1 MTYMIPAAGR
11 ALRRATVLSLL
22 LPAALW
28 AQRQGGTLVGRV
40 LSGDVAVPSATIILS
55 GGRVILTRVDGRYRL
70 AVPPGRYEVRAQ
82 RIGYATGRDTVTI
95 LPGQTAMLNFKLER
109 SIAMLEAVASIGA
122 RGQVRSVID
131 APVPIEVI
139 LGTDLR
145 ATGRTTTSQ
154 MLQALVPGV
163 NVPRS
168 SVAEGS
174 DLIHPITL
182 RGLGPDQVLVL
193 VNGKRRH
200 GSALLNVN
208 GTVGRGSTGVDLD
221 AIPASMIDRIEIL
234 RDGATA
240 QYGSGA
246 VAGVVNIVLKSG
258 VHGDAASTL
267 GRSATTYNRTD
278 DSPIYAGG
286 ERSASDGRALQ
297 ASIDKG
303 LVFGE
308 RGFLH
313 GAFELRDR
321 GFSNRS
327 LADLRPQYAP
337 GDPRAGSSGLPADRV
352 THRLGDPQSHDAA
365 LFLNGGNLFATGLEL
380 YADAGGSRRTMS
392 AAGVYRPAFRGIANA
407 TFPDGFLP
415 IIRPTIDDYAG
426 TLGLRGQL
434 DDWAWDLSTTSG
446 RNNVSYDV
454 ENTVSGGIVQSQ
466 TRFGAGSVRYGQ
478 SSTTLELTRAL
489 AYFDETRV
497 AAGAEFQAESYRIGA
512 GTAPDVLIEGFPGFG
527 PSQSTDR
534 SRHDVAGYLDI
545 ESDVSSTF
553 LVGLAGRVERYSDVG
568 TLGAG
573 KLSARWEPV
582 RRHALRASIERGFR
596 APSLAQSYFGNA
608 ATDIGTGT
616 VGERVIPVDVA
627 GAPALEPE
635 RTTSYSVGLAA
646 EPTSALSL
654 SLDVYRV
661 DVKDR
666 VVLLETGGV
675 PASPYYSVNGADTRT
690 HGLDLSANYGLRV
703 DAAGLL
709 RLSAGLDLNSTT
721 ITRNLTTGAVALG
734 HIGTTRIERGQ
745 PRNTVLASAAF
756 KRDDFGALLRTQ
768 RFGQVTVAQSQT
780 LSVPDQTFG
789 ARWITDAN
797 LSYTLLR
804 KYTFTA
810 GADNLFDVYPDRN
823 NIPGGATTSGNGY
836 FGIFPY
842 NAASPFGFN
851 GRFVYGRLAIYL

>member
-1 MTYMIPAAGR
+1 MPYMIPAAGR
-11 ALRRATVLSLL
+11 ALRVSVLALL
-22 LPAALW
+22 LPAALG

-55 GGRVILTRVDGRYRL
+55 GGRVVLTRVDGRYRV

-82 RIGYATGRDTVTI
+82 RIGYTTGRDSITI
-95 LPGQTAMLNFKLER
+95 LPGQTATLNFKIER

-122 RGQVRSVID
+122 RGQVRSVLD
-131 APVPIEVI
+131 APMPIEVVS
-139 LGTDLR
+139 GTDLR
-145 ATGRTTTSQ
+145 ATGRTETSQ

-163 NVPRS
+163 NVSRGG
-168 SVAEGS
+168 VGEGS

-200 GSALLNVN
+200 SSALLDVN
-208 GTVGRGSTGVDLD
+208 GSVGRGSTGVDLD

-246 VAGVVNIVLKSG
+246 VAGVVNVVLKSG
-258 VHGDAASTL
+258 VHGDATSTL
-267 GRSATTYNRTD
+267 GRNATTYNRAD

-286 ERSASDGRALQ
+286 ERSSSDGRTLQ

-303 LVFGE
+303 VVFGE

-327 LADLRPQYAP
+327 LPDLRTQYPP
-337 GDPRAGSSGLPADRV
+337 GDPRAASSGLPADLMTQRF
-352 THRLGDPQSHDAA
+352 GDPQSHDGA
-365 LFLNGGNLFATGLEL
+365 LFFNGGNLFANGLEL

-392 AAGVYRPAFRGIANA
+392 VAGVYRPAFLGIANA

-426 TLGLRGQL
+426 TLGARGQL
-434 DDWAWDLSTTSG
+434 DDWSWDLSTTYG
-446 RNNVSYDV
+446 RNNVAYDV
-454 ENTVSGGIVQSQ
+454 ENTVSGGFVQGQ
-466 TRFGAGSVRYGQ
+466 TRFDAGSVRFGQ
-478 SSTTLELTRAL
+478 STTTLELTRVL
-489 AYFDETRV
+489 GYFDETRL
-497 AAGAEFQAESYRIGA
+497 AAGAELQFESYRIGA
-512 GTAPDVLIEGFPGFG
+512 GTAPSVFIEGFPGFG
-527 PSQSTDR
+527 PSQTTDR
-534 SRHDVAGYLDI
+534 SRHDAAGYLDL
-545 ESDVSSTF
+545 ESDISSTF
-553 LVGLAGRVERYSDVG
+553 LLGLAGRVENYSDVG
-568 TLGAG
+568 TVGAA

-596 APSLAQSYFGNA
+596 APSLAQSYFGNS
-608 ATDIGTGT
+608 ATDMGTGT
-616 VGERVIPVDVA
+616 FPERVIPVDAA
-627 GAPALEPE
+627 GAPPLRPE
-635 RTTSYSVGLAA
+635 RTTSYSVGVAA
-646 EPTSALSL
+646 EPSGALSL
-654 SLDVYRV
+654 SVDVYRV
-661 DVKDR
+661 DVNDR
-666 VVLLETGGV
+666 VVLLE
-675 PASPYYSVNGADTRT
+675 SPGFPSTPFYSVNGADTRT
-690 HGLDLSANYGLRV
+690 TGLDLSANYGLRF
-703 DAAGLL
+703 DAGGLL
-709 RLSAGLDLNSTT
+709 RLSAGLDVNSTT
-721 ITRNLTTGAVALG
+721 VTRNRTSGVVTLG

-745 PRNTVLASAAF
+745 PRNTVLGSAAF
-756 KRDDFGALLRTQ
+756 KRGDFGALLRTQ
-768 RFGQVTVAQSQT
+768 RFGQVTVAQSQDLT
-780 LSVPDQTFG
+780 VPDQTFG

-797 LSYTLLR
+797 VSYTLLR

-823 NIPGGATTSGNGY
+823 AIPGSPTTSGTGY

-851 GRFVYGRLAIYL
+851 GRFVFGRLAIYL